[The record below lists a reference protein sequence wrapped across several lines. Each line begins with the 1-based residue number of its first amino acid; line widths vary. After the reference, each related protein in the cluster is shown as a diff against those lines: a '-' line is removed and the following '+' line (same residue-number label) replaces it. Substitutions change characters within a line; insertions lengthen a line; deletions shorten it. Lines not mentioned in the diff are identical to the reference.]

1 MKPAEIGILAAWLA
15 PAGPLSGRE
24 LAGGRQ
30 LPAGQDD
37 KGNRPRGRRYQRG
50 KARGLRPSGPGRMV
64 NSRDEPPGRAA

>member
-1 MKPAEIGILAAWLA
+1 MKPAEMGILTGRPS
-15 PAGPLSGRE
+15 PAGRE

-50 KARGLRPSGPGRMV
+50 EARGLRPSGPGRMV
-64 NSRDEPPGRAA
+64 DSRDEPPGRAA